1 MGMIIIKSFKN
12 LKEIKNRDEYVK
24 ICEINYGNTFLDV
37 IGINEHI
44 ERILPTE
51 IINLNLEN
59 KFTDIRGLTQSGKV
73 VLIEG
78 HAGKLSRHHLERYYG
93 YHRDSYCRFS
103 KEIISIIA
111 CFSAEVNLKKAMV
124 EQNICYFPIVVELK
138 KIDGNKYL
146 NRLREKFNN
155 QVELDHKDCGILVH
169 LPLFKL
175 DVSPEEYIREICEN
189 IKEFKNIPED
199 ERYVII
205 PAMYLN
211 IAHYIEDEFEQEKLL
226 EAINVLKYCEN
237 ELDRQLRLAREDE
250 ARKVTER
257 VTEKVTEELTEDFA
271 RNLLR
276 TNQDEK
282 YVHEITGLAMD
293 KIKELK
299 ASL

>member
-1 MGMIIIKSFKN
+1 
-12 LKEIKNRDEYVK
+12 
-24 ICEINYGNTFLDV
+24 
-37 IGINEHI
+37 
-44 ERILPTE
+44 
-51 IINLNLEN
+51 
-59 KFTDIRGLTQSGKV
+59 
-73 VLIEG
+73 
-78 HAGKLSRHHLERYYG
+78 
-93 YHRDSYCRFS
+93 
-103 KEIISIIA
+103 
-111 CFSAEVNLKKAMV
+111 MV

-155 QVELDHKDCGILVH
+155 QVELDHKDCGILVQ

-257 VTEKVTEELTEDFA
+257 VTEKVTDEVTERVTEDVA